1 MFLKLFICF
10 MFIPVIE
17 LYFLIKIGT
26 VIGSFNTI
34 LIIIVTGF
42 FGAWLARMEGIQTTL
57 KIKENLQKGIMPT
70 QEVLDA
76 LIIFIAGIV
85 LITPGFLTDLAG
97 FLLLFPLTRNKFK
110 IFMIKQIN
118 KMKLNDNIIDITN
131 SK

>member
-10 MFIPVIE
+10 IFIPVIE

-42 FGAWLARMEGIQTTL
+42 FWAWLARMEGIQTTL

-70 QEVLDA
+70 QELIDA

-97 FLLLFPLTRNKFK
+97 FLLLFPFTRNKLK
-110 IFMIKQIN
+110 NFMIKQIN
-118 KMKLNDNIIDITN
+118 KMKLDNTIDITN
-131 SK
+131 LK

>member
-10 MFIPVIE
+10 IFIPVIE

-70 QEVLDA
+70 QELIDA

-97 FLLLFPLTRNKFK
+97 FLLLFPFTRNKLK
-110 IFMIKQIN
+110 NFMIKQIN
-118 KMKLNDNIIDITN
+118 KMKLDNTIDITN
-131 SK
+131 LK